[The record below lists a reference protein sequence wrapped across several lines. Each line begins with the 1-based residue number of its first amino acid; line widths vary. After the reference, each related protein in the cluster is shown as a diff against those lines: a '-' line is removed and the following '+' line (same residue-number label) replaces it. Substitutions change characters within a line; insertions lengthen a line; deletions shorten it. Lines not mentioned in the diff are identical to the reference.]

1 MITDFGVL
9 KRDSLV
15 EVARAALR
23 GGADVIQLRDKTG
36 SDEALIEIGKKLR
49 RVTEEAGASLI
60 VNDRAGVA
68 KAIDADG
75 LHLGQEDGA
84 LVEAKKILGE
94 ERVYG
99 RSTHS
104 KAQAAAAVKEGFNYI
119 GVGPVFAT
127 PTKPGTAPIG
137 LELVRFAAKNISI
150 PFVAIGGIN
159 ESTVR
164 EVVSAGARRV
174 AVVRAV
180 MAADDPQRAA
190 NRLLE
195 ALP

>member
-60 VNDRAGVA
+60 VNDRVGVA